1 MFFFKDPTPVTS
13 GYMIVGY
20 IIAFAVMGMYVASLV
35 IRWRNLNQDQQLLEE
50 MEKESRKK

>member
-1 MFFFKDPTPVTS
+1 MFFFQDPTPDTS
-13 GYMIVGY
+13 SYMIVGY

-50 MEKESRKK
+50 MEKESKKK